1 MSFQI
6 KDMVFYGHNGEIRR
20 LEFATGR
27 LNVITGASKTGK
39 TALIAVLE
47 YCFGS
52 TECNIPDGIIR
63 RAVAWVGIR
72 LSVREGESFIARRV
86 PDPPRLSSTDVFYTV
101 ATEITLPE
109 LNQLTQ
115 TTNPTALQALLEAHA
130 GIRENRHDPP
140 AGQTRLPLKAGI
152 DHALIYCFQ
161 HQTEVGSN
169 RHIFHRQSEQFLPQA
184 IKDTM
189 PYFLGAVADDYVTR
203 MAELRRLRRE
213 LSKLQRRQQ
222 EYRAL
227 AGQDS
232 SVAQALLAEAADLG
246 LRVGQTAP
254 ETWEGSLDALRDL
267 IETSPFSDE
276 DELAVEGDE
285 FRRLQTER
293 DVMTHEL
300 RVVRDQLD
308 AAQSLATARYGFSRE
323 ATAQSVRLQ
332 SIHLFADHSE
342 KPYDTTKC
350 PLCQTSLPDSD
361 VSPSIRDIQESLEQL
376 DDRIR
381 HVADPSPEMDRLV
394 ATLEEERDNLKARLR
409 SNREQLEAIQR
420 QNERVQDYRDRSA
433 RRAFLL
439 GRISLY
445 VNSIPEISDT
455 SDLPRNIVHLQNE
468 VGRLGGELNDAE
480 IQERVQSALSILSK
494 DMSEWASELHLEH
507 SRFPVRLELRRL
519 TVVADGDDGPIF
531 MERMGSGENWVNYH
545 LITHF
550 ALHRLFIQRS
560 RPVPRF
566 LFIDQP
572 SQVYF
577 PEDDDWQRQEDGTPT
592 RDEDRDRVR
601 EMYRFAYDRVQ
612 QLNGKFQVII
622 TDHANIEEQWFQDC
636 VVERWREGNK
646 LIPDEWESVD

>member
-6 KDMVFYGHNGEIRR
+6 KDIVFYDHNGAIRR

-27 LNVITGASKTGK
+27 LNIITGASKTGK

-52 TECNIPDGIIR
+52 NECKIPHGIIR
-63 RAVAWVGIR
+63 RTVAWVGIR

-86 PDPPRLSSTDVFYTV
+86 PGPSRLSSTDVFYIV
-101 ATEITLPE
+101 ANEVTLPE
-109 LNQLTQ
+109 LHQLTQ
-115 TTNPTALQALLEAHA
+115 TTNPVALRAILAAHA

-140 AGQTRLPLKAGI
+140 DPTRPPLRAGI

-169 RHIFHRQSEQFLPQA
+169 RHLFHRQSEQFLPQA

-189 PYFLGAVADDYVTR
+189 PYFLGAVTDDYVARTE
-203 MAELRRLRRE
+203 ELRRLRRK
-213 LSKLQRRQQ
+213 LRALQRRQQ

-232 SVAQALLAEAADLG
+232 SVAQALLAEATDLG
-246 LRVGQTAP
+246 LRASQTVP
-254 ETWEGSLDALRDL
+254 ETWEGALDALRGL
-267 IETSPFSDE
+267 SAAVPVSDE
-276 DELAVEGDE
+276 DELAVEGTE

-293 DVMTHEL
+293 DEMTHEL

-308 AAQSLATARYGFSRE
+308 AALSLAAARDGFSRE
-323 ATAQSVRLQ
+323 ATAQSVRLK
-332 SIHLFADHSE
+332 SIQLFAAHGGDTH
-342 KPYDTTKC
+342 DTTKC

-376 DDRIR
+376 DGRIR
-381 HVADPSPEMDRLV
+381 HVEDRSSEMDRLV
-394 ATLEEERDNLKARLR
+394 GELEAKRDDIKTRLR
-409 SNREQLEAIQR
+409 SNRQQLEAIQR
-420 QNERVQDYRDRSA
+420 QNERVREYRERSV
-433 RRAFLL
+433 RRAHLL

-445 VNSIPEISDT
+445 IGSVPEISNN
-455 SDLPRNIVHLQNE
+455 SDLQRNIVHLQNE
-468 VGRLGGELNDAE
+468 IDRIGRELNDAE
-480 IQERVQSALSILSK
+480 DRVQSALSILSR
-494 DMSEWASELHLEH
+494 DMSAWASELHLEH
-507 SRFPVRLELRRL
+507 NKFPVRLDRSRL
-519 TVVADGDDGPIF
+519 TVVADGDDGPIP
-531 MERMGSGENWVNYH
+531 MERMGSGENWVIYH

-550 ALHRLFIQRS
+550 ALHRLFVQRS

-577 PEDDDWQRQEDGTPT
+577 PEDDDWQRQEDGTST
-592 RDEDRDRVR
+592 RDEDRDRVK
-601 EMYRFAYDRVQ
+601 EMYQFAHDRVQ
-612 QLNGKFQVII
+612 QLNGQFQVII
-622 TDHANIEEQWFQDC
+622 TDHANIEDQWFQEC

-646 LIPDEWESVD
+646 LIPDEWESAN